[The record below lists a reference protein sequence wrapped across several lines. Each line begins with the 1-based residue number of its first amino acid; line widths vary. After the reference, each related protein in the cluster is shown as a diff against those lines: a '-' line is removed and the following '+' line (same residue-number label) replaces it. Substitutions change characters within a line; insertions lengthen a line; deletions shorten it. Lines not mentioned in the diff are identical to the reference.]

1 MEDNLRNLVDAN
13 RTDIAKLNSDV
24 STLQDCVTTLFK
36 NQKALAANQFKL
48 GTFCALGFLGSAI
61 STTALLIGY
70 TDLALEPKTKITVE
84 KKYCFCEEEKDEA
97 KDINV
102 DDVK

>member
-24 STLQDCVTTLFK
+24 STLQECVTTLFK
-36 NQKALAANQFKL
+36 NQKTLEANQFKL
-48 GTFCALGFLGSAI
+48 SACCALGFLGSAI
-61 STTALLIGY
+61 GMTALLFGY
-70 TDLALEPKTKITVE
+70 ADLALEPKTKITVE
-84 KKYCFCEEEKDEA
+84 KKYCFCEEEKEA